1 MSTDPT
7 TRTGKSVALSTK
19 PGKPVC
25 KYGAACYRKNS
36 KHFEDFDHPTIQA
49 SKQQREEVAKSAS
62 SSQMFLF
69 RHTPPTNIRLDPTI
83 PFVIGRSSDST
94 LHLPFGDVS
103 RKHAIVKFNEA
114 DSTWVVTDSS
124 SNGISINGN
133 AVPSKTSVVITESSV
148 LSLQVSTQKDGNT
161 KHTTHALC
169 ISVNARSLRVCLVF
183 FCRHA
188 S

>member
-1 MSTDPT
+1 MRRNP
-7 TRTGKSVALSTK
+7 GKSVALSSK

-25 KYGAACYRKNS
+25 KYGATCYRKNS

-183 FCRHA
+183 FCHHA